1 MVRKKGLQFLS
12 LVLSFL
18 ILASLLIPPAW
29 ANEVEYVQESTFWHW
44 LNKQGGIFNGIVAYG
59 LGKACPES
67 PDGYHRSA
75 STMGE
80 GMLWKDDQYQ
90 CVCDYCHQ
98 HFWAVESDIKQS
110 YNDYVATLPAT
121 GYDSSGGLRW
131 SPSHDLSR
139 ACFIRGST
147 YYVYCEHNGG
157 QANGVVS
164 GLFSYSFDC
173 SNNFVRLVPVSGSTT
188 FLYYGSVI
196 FFKGSA
202 PIDGYYSIVAGT
214 PSVSGYYIDSNGV
227 RHSVN
232 GNYAGSTSPTY
243 YSAGAVVSCSNA
255 PPNNTSISE
264 IPTGGGYQLI
274 AYQGIPPV
282 YEITP
287 VASFS
292 GDTYNINTRP
302 TSITGGNYGIVG
314 DNGQITKVEDNSTI
328 VNETNNTY
336 YNPATGQTVPI
347 TGWTYDY
354 SDRSYKVTLESGDT
368 ATITYGDENITIQE
382 GDTIYNV
389 YYLIDGSGS
398 DNPPCEHDWQEGEAT
413 VPTCVRPGSASYVC
427 SLCGQTKTESIPA
440 LGHNWQVK
448 QTVTTQYDD
457 TGQLVQAGYTIF
469 ECSTCHEQYKSPD
482 GTIPPGGGSG
492 TDPGGEE
499 EGGGFLSWLLGK
511 LGELL
516 GTIGDGIL
524 NLLQTALDKIFGG
537 LIDLVNSLFE
547 NLAKLVDLFGS
558 VGEAFQVLWTWLPP
572 EITAILVAGVSIFVF
587 VALLK
592 FFMK

>member
-347 TGWTYDY
+347 TGWSYDY

-368 ATITYGDENITIQE
+368 ATITYGDEYITIKE

-398 DNPPCEHDWQEGEAT
+398 ENPSCVHDWQETSTTPAT
-413 VPTCVRPGSASYVC
+413 CTMPGSKLSTC
-427 SLCGQTKTESIPA
+427 SKCQQTKKETIPA
-440 LGHNWQVK
+440 LGHDWQVK
-448 QTVTTQYDD
+448 KTVTTEYDD
-457 TGQLVQAGYTIF
+457 TGQLVREGYIIY
-469 ECSTCHEQYKSPD
+469 ECSRCHEQYKAASGTSPPVNPSDPDASGDGVFSGIFGLLLDFLGFFFKTFEDFTKSGVKAFLEALQD
-482 GTIPPGGGSG
+482 GTS
-492 TDPGGEE
+492 D
-499 EGGGFLSWLLGK
+499 
-511 LGELL
+511 
-516 GTIGDGIL
+516 
-524 NLLQTALDKIFGG
+524 IFG
-537 LIDLVNSLFE
+537 
-547 NLAKLVDLFGS
+547 
-558 VGEAFQVLWTWLPP
+558 
-572 EITAILVAGVSIFVF
+572 
-587 VALLK
+587 LLNP
-592 FFMK
+592 FDWSA

>member
-18 ILASLLIPPAW
+18 ILASLLIPPVW

-110 YNDYVATLPAT
+110 YDNYVETLPAS
-121 GYDSSGGLRW
+121 GYTSAGGLMWQPTLSDLDLKTSSLGYYFSKDRRHWNYCSGIPFTVVSDICSFSVDADTASNTYCCSFSNVSYFRVNPRFAFQVPISGSYRRTANLLLSYRALRTDGQILSGSCDYEVGSFVHVSSGASVSAGDVY
-131 SPSHDLSR
+131 SPSETD
-139 ACFIRGST
+139 
-147 YYVYCEHNGG
+147 
-157 QANGVVS
+157 
-164 GLFSYSFDC
+164 
-173 SNNFVRLVPVSGSTT
+173 
-188 FLYYGSVI
+188 
-196 FFKGSA
+196 
-202 PIDGYYSIVAGT
+202 
-214 PSVSGYYIDSNGV
+214 
-227 RHSVN
+227 
-232 GNYAGSTSPTY
+232 
-243 YSAGAVVSCSNA
+243 
-255 PPNNTSISE
+255 
-264 IPTGGGYQLI
+264 
-274 AYQGIPPV
+274 
-282 YEITP
+282 
-287 VASFS
+287 SFS
-292 GDTYNINTRP
+292 NVSLTLYLPVFEVIPDTALSADTYNINTRP

-328 VNETNNTY
+328 INETNNTF
-336 YNPATGQTVPI
+336 YNPATGSTVPI
-347 TGWTYDY
+347 VNWSYDY

-368 ATITYGDENITIQE
+368 ATITYGDENITISQITTTE
-382 GDTIYNV
+382 GDTITNNYTI
-389 YYLIDGSGS
+389 YYLVDGSGS
-398 DNPPCEHDWQEGEAT
+398 TTPPCDHAWTETNTTPATCT
-413 VPTCVRPGSASYVC
+413 VPGSKLSTCSKC
-427 SLCGQTKTESIPA
+427 QQTKKDPIPA
-440 LGHNWQVK
+440 LGHDWQVK
-448 QTVTTQYDD
+448 QTVTTEYDD
-457 TGQLVQAGYTIF
+457 TGQLTQEGYTIF
-469 ECSTCHEQYKSPD
+469 ECSRCHEQYKSPD

-492 TDPGGEE
+492 TDPGDEE
-499 EGGGFLSWLLGK
+499 ETIWDKLGK
-511 LGELL
+511 LLGTAVKALLDLL
-516 GTIGDGIL
+516 GSAVDVIL
-524 NLLQTALDKIFGG
+524 GG
-537 LIDLVNSLFE
+537 LIDLITNLVESL
-547 NLAKLVDLFGS
+547 KQLVDLFGT